1 MENKNFDVIIT
12 GGSYSGLSAAMA
24 LGRSL
29 RNVLVI
35 DNGKPCNRQTPHSH
49 NFVTHDG
56 KTPAEIAKL
65 AKQDVGK
72 YDTVRFYN
80 GTVVKTSKAN
90 EGFVIETS
98 TGEKFYAKKL
108 ILASGVKDIM
118 PDIPG
123 FAECWGISVIH
134 CPYCHGYE
142 VKNEIT
148 GILSNGDMAYEFSKL
163 IFNLTKNLTL
173 FTNGKAVLSDEQL
186 EKLKNNNII
195 LNEDEIKEVKHE
207 NGFIQ
212 KIIFK
217 NGKEVPLQALYAKIP
232 FEQNINV
239 SDDLGCELTEQGF
252 IKVDIMQKT
261 TVSGLFACGDTV
273 TMMRSV
279 ANAVAQGNFAGAMV
293 NKELSDDEF

>member
-1 MENKNFDVIIT
+1 MENKNFDVIII
-12 GGSYSGLSAAMA
+12 GGSYSGLSAGMS
-24 LGRSL
+24 LGRSV
-29 RNVLVI
+29 RKVLII
-35 DNGKPCNRQTPHSH
+35 DNGKPCNTQTPHSH

-65 AKQDVGK
+65 AKEDVEK
-72 YDTVRFYN
+72 YDTVQFYN
-80 GTVVKTSKAN
+80 GTVVKTVKTA
-90 EGFVIETS
+90 EGFEVETS
-98 TGEKFYAKKL
+98 SHEKFYAKKL

-173 FTNGKAVLSDEQL
+173 FTNGKAVFSDEQL
-186 EKLKNNNII
+186 EKLKQNKIV
-195 LNEDEIKEVKHE
+195 LNENEIKEIKHE
-207 NGFIQ
+207 NGSIQ
-212 KIIFK
+212 KIVFK
-217 NGKEVPLQALYAKIP
+217 NGQEVVLQALYAKIP

-252 IKVDIMQKT
+252 IKVDMMQKT
-261 TVSGLFACGDTV
+261 TVSGVFACGDNV

-279 ANAVAQGNFAGAMV
+279 ANAVAQGNFAGAVV
-293 NKELSDDEF
+293 NKELSDEEF

>member
-1 MENKNFDVIIT
+1 MQQ
-12 GGSYSGLSAAMA
+12 
-24 LGRSL
+24 R
-29 RNVLVI
+29 
-35 DNGKPCNRQTPHSH
+35 TPHSH

-173 FTNGKAVLSDEQL
+173 FTNGKAVLNDEQL

-212 KIIFK
+212 KIIFE

-239 SDDLGCELTEQGF
+239 DDLGCVITEQGF

>member
-1 MENKNFDVIIT
+1 MENKNFDVIII
-12 GGSYSGLSAAMA
+12 GGSYSGLSAGMS

-29 RNVLVI
+29 RKVLII
-35 DNGKPCNRQTPHSH
+35 DNGKPCNTQTPHSH

-56 KTPAEIAKL
+56 KTPVEIAKL
-65 AKQDVGK
+65 AKEDVEK
-72 YDTVRFYN
+72 YDTVQFYN
-80 GTVVKTSKAN
+80 GTVVKTAETA
-90 EGFVIETS
+90 EGFEVETS
-98 TGEKFYAKKL
+98 SHEKFYAKKL

-163 IFNLTKNLTL
+163 IFNLTKKLTL

-186 EKLKNNNII
+186 EKLKQNKIV
-195 LNEDEIKEVKHE
+195 LNENEIKEIKHE
-207 NGFIQ
+207 NGSIQ
-212 KIIFK
+212 KIVFK
-217 NGKEVPLQALYAKIP
+217 NGQEVVLQALYAKIP

-252 IKVDIMQKT
+252 IKVDMMQKT
-261 TVSGLFACGDTV
+261 TVSGVFACGDNV

-279 ANAVAQGNFAGAMV
+279 ANAVAQGNFAGAVV
-293 NKELSDDEF
+293 NKELSHEEF